1 MNKVAQI
8 KHQEKSQS
16 VKNFSI
22 ENLYRCSLD
31 FDFGSNDD
39 DDDDD
44 DDGDMMMMMINF
56 TGCWKFLLVLHIGI
70 TKMCG

>member
-16 VKNFSI
+16 AKNFSI

-44 DDGDMMMMMINF
+44 DD
-56 TGCWKFLLVLHIGI
+56 KFHRLLKVYISSTYWHY
-70 TKMCG
+70 

>member
-1 MNKVAQI
+1 MVKCSELRCNSRNEVVQI
-8 KHQEKSQS
+8 KHQERSQS

-31 FDFGSNDD
+31 FDFGRNNDD

-44 DDGDMMMMMINF
+44 EDDMMMMINF
-56 TGCWKFLLVLHIGI
+56 TGC
-70 TKMCG
+70 